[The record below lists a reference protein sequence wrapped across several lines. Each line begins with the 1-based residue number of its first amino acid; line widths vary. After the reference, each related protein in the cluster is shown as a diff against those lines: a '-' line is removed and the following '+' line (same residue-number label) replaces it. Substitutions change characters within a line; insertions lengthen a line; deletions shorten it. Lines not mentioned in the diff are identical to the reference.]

1 MTAHVDEIQRLV
13 AEEPTFDGEPDI
25 AAIRRSGRRLRTRRR
40 IATGVAGIAIVAG
53 AAVPVAA
60 LTTGEPAPVP
70 SAPATSGPPAPTE
83 TPTET
88 LTDSSWALAPVTDLP
103 TDLPDG
109 CGSFACLDDGSPE
122 TGEVVGEP
130 WAIGGF
136 STDPSGLPVFDE
148 VIYAV
153 RPSAGERPV
162 VALGFRDGAELQRVA
177 ILFRPGQDFR
187 DTPLQI
193 AGAVPRQGWE
203 GTTYA
208 MLGMVREDPV
218 THVAWQ
224 TEPGP
229 WDGARLNDEIVP
241 GYAVFWALGQWDAA
255 WATGGPAQVT
265 VRVDG
270 QEYAPP
276 AL

>member
-1 MTAHVDEIQRLV
+1 MTAHVDEIQRMV
-13 AEEPTFDGEPDI
+13 AEEPNFAGEPDI

-40 IATGVAGIAIVAG
+40 IATGVTAIAVLAG

-60 LTTGEPAPVP
+60 LITGEPAPVP
-70 SAPATSGPPAPTE
+70 PAPATSGPPVPTE
-83 TPTET
+83 TPTDTPAEN
-88 LTDSSWALAPVTDLP
+88 WALAPVTGLP
-103 TDLPDG
+103 TELPDG
-109 CGSFACLDDGSPE
+109 CGSFACLEDGSLE
-122 TGEVVGEP
+122 TGDVVGEP
-130 WAIGGF
+130 WAIGAF

-153 RPSAGERPV
+153 RPSAGEQPV
-162 VALGFRDGAELQRVA
+162 VALGLRDGAELRRVA

-193 AGAVPRQGWE
+193 AGAVPREGWE

-208 MLGMVREDPV
+208 MFGMVREDPV
-218 THVAWQ
+218 THVAFQ
-224 TEPGP
+224 TGPGP

-241 GYAVFWALGQWDAA
+241 GYAVFWSLGQWDAA
-255 WATGGPAQVT
+255 WPTGEPAQVT

-276 AL
+276 S

>member
-1 MTAHVDEIQRLV
+1 MTAHVDEIQRMV
-13 AEEPTFDGEPDI
+13 ADEPRFASPPDI
-25 AAIRRSGRRLRTRRR
+25 AAILRSGRRLRTRRR
-40 IATGVAGIAIVAG
+40 IASGVAGIAVVAG

-60 LTTGEPAPVP
+60 LTLIEPASV
-70 SAPATSGPPAPTE
+70 SSDPAASGSPAPTE
-83 TPTET
+83 TPTE
-88 LTDSSWALAPVTDLP
+88 SWALAPVTDLP

-130 WAIGGF
+130 WAIGGL
-136 STDPSGLPVFDE
+136 STDPSGLPVVDE

-153 RPSAGERPV
+153 RPSAGDRPV
-162 VALGFRDGAELQRVA
+162 VALGLRDGAELQRVA
-177 ILFRPGQDFR
+177 ILFRPGHDFR
-187 DTPLQI
+187 DTPVQI
-193 AGAVPRQGWE
+193 VGAAPRQGWE

-208 MLGMVREDPV
+208 MFGMVREDPV

-224 TEPGP
+224 TRPGP
-229 WDGARLNDEIVP
+229 WEGARLNDEIIR
-241 GYAVFWALGQWDAA
+241 GYGVFWTLGTWDAA
-255 WATGGPAQVT
+255 WPSEGPAQVT